1 MSHSGKQSRSG
12 SDATTSSVKSNERE
26 NPIILSINEIPSVE
40 LDIDKAEYDA
50 IDKAIAKAY
59 EPSVELRY
67 TRESEEIDK
76 NLLHEPTLITMG
88 DNVVEMN
95 DGTFRDVRDMLP
107 YEYRNEYEKRTNK
120 GGKKS
125 KKNKKKSKRKRTKGK
140 KSRKH

>member
-12 SDATTSSVKSNERE
+12 SDATTNSVKSNERE
-26 NPIILSINEIPSVE
+26 NPIILSINEIPLVEPSVQ

-50 IDKAIAKAY
+50 IDQAIVEAY
-59 EPSVELRY
+59 NPPVELHY
-67 TRESEEIDK
+67 TKDSEKKDE

-88 DNVVEMN
+88 NNVIEMN

-107 YEYRNEYEKRTNK
+107 YKYREEYKKRANK

-125 KKNKKKSKRKRTKGK
+125 KKNKKKSKRKKTKGK
-140 KSRKH
+140 K